1 MSKAEIIKEQCRKV
15 AATGRTNMFDAKAV
29 FEIATEMNFSEL
41 ADFIFMNTKAYS
53 KLILTGELSDAD
65 IIEL

>member
-15 AATGRTNMFDAKAV
+15 AATGRTNMFDAKVV
-29 FEIATEMNFSEL
+29 FEIAMEMDFGEL
-41 ADFIFMNTKAYS
+41 ADFIFTNTKAYS